1 MNRRWMGPISLLALL
16 IALNVLSLTDRFLLA
31 AFGTQIVEDL
41 NLSHQQFGLLTGFG
55 FVLFYALAGP
65 ITGLLADRFGA
76 SRILTAG
83 IVLWSAMTALT
94 GQAKGFIGMM
104 IPRAFVGIGEATLNP
119 AATAVL
125 SRAFDSQHRAVVLGL
140 YFMGGHIGV
149 ALAYQIAGIPSI
161 EWRGVFTWLGVIGI
175 GMAGLLVAF
184 ARSMPDTLGR
194 PESAESKGSTSSV
207 KGLIGELLTHAKRNT
222 TLQLAILG
230 MALLHLIYA
239 EIQFMQIWLASER
252 GYSPDEASALYGQ
265 VYLLTSVPAALLG
278 GALADLMARHPSFN
292 RASFVVAVII
302 LTLPLVFLFRIA
314 EPGSALF
321 LTGMVASV
329 ALFTLPYGAMIAI
342 ILDQVPDDIKASTT
356 ALTMFT
362 VNVLIIGSATYFLG
376 LASDIFASIDVDE
389 PMSSALL
396 IMDTLLILS
405 LVAYARLHSK
415 LKAAS

>member
-1 MNRRWMGPISLLALL
+1 
-16 IALNVLSLTDRFLLA
+16 
-31 AFGTQIVEDL
+31 
-41 NLSHQQFGLLTGFG
+41 
-55 FVLFYALAGP
+55 
-65 ITGLLADRFGA
+65 
-76 SRILTAG
+76 
-83 IVLWSAMTALT
+83 
-94 GQAKGFIGMM
+94 
-104 IPRAFVGIGEATLNP
+104 
-119 AATAVL
+119 
-125 SRAFDSQHRAVVLGL
+125 
-140 YFMGGHIGV
+140 MGGHIGV

-161 EWRGVFTWLGVIGI
+161 DWRDVFIWLGILGI
-175 GMAGLLVAF
+175 GMAFALVAF
-184 ARSMPDTLGR
+184 ARAMPDTLGR
-194 PESAESKGSTSSV
+194 PETAVTEGPAPSV
-207 KGLIGELLTHAKRNT
+207 RELIQKLLTQARHNT

-252 GYSPDEASALYGQ
+252 GYSPDEASALYGK
-265 VYLLTSVPAALLG
+265 VYLFTSVPAALLG
-278 GALADLMARHPSFN
+278 GVLADLTARHPSFN

-302 LTLPLVFLFRIA
+302 LILPLVFLFRLA
-314 EPGSALF
+314 EPGSTLF
-321 LTGMVASV
+321 LTGMIASV
-329 ALFTLPYGAMIAI
+329 ALFTLPYGAMLAI

-415 LKAAS
+415 LQAAS

>member
-1 MNRRWMGPISLLALL
+1 LAEGK
-16 IALNVLSLTDRFLLA
+16 S
-31 AFGTQIVEDL
+31 
-41 NLSHQQFGLLTGFG
+41 
-55 FVLFYALAGP
+55 
-65 ITGLLADRFGA
+65 
-76 SRILTAG
+76 
-83 IVLWSAMTALT
+83 SA
-94 GQAKGFIGMM
+94 
-104 IPRAFVGIGEATLNP
+104 
-119 AATAVL
+119 
-125 SRAFDSQHRAVVLGL
+125 
-140 YFMGGHIGV
+140 
-149 ALAYQIAGIPSI
+149 PSVR
-161 EWRGVFTWLGVIGI
+161 E
-175 GMAGLLVAF
+175 
-184 ARSMPDTLGR
+184 
-194 PESAESKGSTSSV
+194 
-207 KGLIGELLTHAKRNT
+207 LIGELLTHVKRNT

-252 GYSPDEASALYGQ
+252 GYGPDEASALYGK
-265 VYLLTSVPAALLG
+265 VYLFTSVPAALLG
-278 GALADLMARHPSFN
+278 GALADLMARQPSFN

-321 LTGMVASV
+321 LTGMVASI

-342 ILDQVPDDIKASTT
+342 ILDQVPDGIKASTT

-415 LKAAS
+415 LQAAS